1 MTQTEDN
8 QLVLH
13 DPNDGMTNTFL
24 PVDDTTF
31 VEIEEGFEVT
41 FEIDPDTNAVLS
53 VDYNGAYTFYRV
65 DEVDH

>member
-41 FEIDPDTNAVLS
+41 FEIDPETNAVLS
-53 VDYNGAYTFYRV
+53 VDYNAVYTFHRV
-65 DEVDH
+65 DNVKH